1 MKNKIQN
8 EYNIENLFCSRAR
21 VKIIKTLA
29 LNNELNISKII
40 KNTNLN
46 HSNVV
51 NHLNFLK
58 KINFIQEKNFG
69 RIRIY
74 RYKEENIKARCVK
87 KLIEL
92 IENIY

>member
-21 VKIIKTLA
+21 AKIIKTLA

-74 RYKEENIKARCVK
+74 RYKEENIKAHCVK

>member
-1 MKNKIQN
+1 MKN
-8 EYNIENLFCSRAR
+8 EYTIENLFFSRAR

-29 LNNELNISKII
+29 LNDELNISKII
-40 KNTNLN
+40 KNTRLN

-58 KINFIQEKNFG
+58 KIDFIQEKNFG
-69 RIRIY
+69 RIKIY
-74 RYKEENIKARCVK
+74 RYKEENLKARCVK

-92 IENIY
+92 IENIN

>member
-1 MKNKIQN
+1 MKNK
-8 EYNIENLFCSRAR
+8 YTIENLFFSRAR

-29 LNNELNISKII
+29 LNDELNISKII
-40 KNTNLN
+40 KNTRLN

-69 RIRIY
+69 RIKIY
-74 RYKEENIKARCVK
+74 RYKEENLKARCVK

-92 IENIY
+92 IENIN